1 MVLLLLGNV
10 RQISAIA
17 GRTCGKI
24 SSPHGGQETER
35 RKRVGKK
42 RPGQNM
48 FPKVFKNPLP
58 LPKSHFLC
66 FNYLSIA
73 HQIMNHPLIRT
84 EPSGSNHFPKSY
96 M

>member
-24 SSPHGGQETER
+24 SSSHGDQETER
-35 RKRVGKK
+35 GQRVGEK
-42 RPGQNM
+42 RPGQNT
-48 FPKVFKNPLP
+48 FSKVFKNPLSP
-58 LPKSHFLC
+58 PKSHFLC
-66 FNYLSIA
+66 FNYLSIT
-73 HQIMNHPLIRT
+73 HQIMNHPLIGR